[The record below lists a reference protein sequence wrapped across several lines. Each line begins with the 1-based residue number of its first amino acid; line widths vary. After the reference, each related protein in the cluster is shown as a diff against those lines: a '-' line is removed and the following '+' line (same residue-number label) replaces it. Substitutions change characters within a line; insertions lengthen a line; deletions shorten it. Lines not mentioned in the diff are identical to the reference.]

1 MIGNLSVLECFQM
14 MQMFRK
20 SNNRASLFQWAQ
32 IVLFMLFT
40 VGVTGSIAVGNGD
53 QRWQVRAHPGRAKSD
68 VVTTAEK
75 FPCLPKDVTADQVV
89 SYGLKGTQKV
99 TVEKRLSELKARC
112 RSGKLVDA
120 KGREIRFF
128 HMSCWGNPPPDYL
141 EIQER
146 QNKELAELK
155 KRYTVIVF
163 GCNPMIQ

>member
-1 MIGNLSVLECFQM
+1 MLI
-14 MQMFRK
+14 
-20 SNNRASLFQWAQ
+20 
-32 IVLFMLFT
+32 LFT
-40 VGVTGSIAVGNGD
+40 VGVTGSIAVGNRD
-53 QRWQVRAHPGRAKSD
+53 KHSEADVHPGRTKSH
-68 VVTTAEK
+68 VVTTAER

-99 TVEKRLSELKARC
+99 TVEKRLIELKARC

>member
-1 MIGNLSVLECFQM
+1 
-14 MQMFRK
+14 
-20 SNNRASLFQWAQ
+20 
-32 IVLFMLFT
+32 MLFT

-53 QRWQVRAHPGRAKSD
+53 KRWQVGAHPGRAKSD
-68 VVTTAEK
+68 VVTTPEK
-75 FPCLPKDVTADQVV
+75 FSCLPKDVRADDVV
-89 SYGLKGTQKV
+89 SYGLKGRQKV
-99 TVEKRLSELKARC
+99 TVERKLTELKARC

-120 KGREIRFF
+120 RGREIRFF
-128 HMSCWGNPPPDYL
+128 RISCWGNPPADYL

>member
-1 MIGNLSVLECFQM
+1 MLSKDEM
-14 MQMFRK
+14 SRK
-20 SNNRASLFQWAQ
+20 LANHGLIPRCAETAILILLA
-32 IVLFMLFT
+32 M
-40 VGVTGSIAVGNGD
+40 GMTGSIAVGSED
-53 QRWQVRAHPGRAKSD
+53 KRSEVTAHPRLSLSNSVAAS
-68 VVTTAEK
+68 AN
-75 FPCLPKDVTADQVV
+75 FSCLPKDVRADDVV
-89 SYGLKGTQKV
+89 SYGLKGRQKV
-99 TVEKRLSELKARC
+99 TVERKLTELKARC

-146 QNKELAELK
+146 QNKELSELK

>member
-1 MIGNLSVLECFQM
+1 M
-14 MQMFRK
+14 
-20 SNNRASLFQWAQ
+20 
-32 IVLFMLFT
+32 
-40 VGVTGSIAVGNGD
+40 
-53 QRWQVRAHPGRAKSD
+53 
-68 VVTTAEK
+68 
-75 FPCLPKDVTADQVV
+75 PKDVTADQVV

-99 TVEKRLSELKARC
+99 TVEKRLIELKARC